1 MSKLDKIKTHFREN
15 KKLYV
20 GIAIGG
26 GVAVVGFAVYSVTRE
41 KYVGATAINIGY
53 KNTIEQH
60 IEVHIE
66 ALGDPGNIIQ
76 DTTTGTIYASQ
87 NQAARELGVDHRR
100 ISKHLQGLTDNVD
113 GHKFNLLGKASV
125 ST

>member
-20 GIAIGG
+20 GIAIGA

-41 KYVGATAINIGY
+41 KYVDATAINIGY

-76 DTTTGTIYASQ
+76 DTTTGTVYASQ
-87 NQAARELGVDHRR
+87 NQAARELGLDPGTLSR
-100 ISKHLQGLTDNVD
+100 HLNGKQEHVN
-113 GHKFNLLGKASV
+113 GHVFNKLGTAHTSD
-125 ST
+125 

>member
-20 GIAIGG
+20 GIAIGA

-41 KYVGATAINIGY
+41 KYV
-53 KNTIEQH
+53 
-60 IEVHIE
+60 
-66 ALGDPGNIIQ
+66 
-76 DTTTGTIYASQ
+76 
-87 NQAARELGVDHRR
+87 
-100 ISKHLQGLTDNVD
+100 D